1 MKQRIR
7 NLLRATPFRPFT
19 IHMADGKTYVVDH
32 PDFVLAST
40 DVPHVI
46 IEEADGTTHFLSVL
60 LITSVEVAGPSA
72 VV

>member
-1 MKQRIR
+1 LESDETAYSKS
-7 NLLRATPFRPFT
+7 A
-19 IHMADGKTYVVDH
+19 YVVDH